1 MEVEVGREE
10 ETVFL
15 VFPSPQF
22 PLLVIISGVMLEI
35 STFYLMIVV
44 TNIAD
49 PGKLYIL
56 FNLIMISIQ

>member
-10 ETVFL
+10 ETVFP

-22 PLLVIISGVMLEI
+22 PLLVIISGAMLEI

-49 PGKLYIL
+49 PGK
-56 FNLIMISIQ
+56 